1 MQEIT
6 EESLTHLPTRVSY
19 LRSFINF
26 TNEDSAA
33 LHASKPILGPLV
45 PDVVDLVYTKLLEYS
60 ITAKAFVPRQTGYTG
75 SAPADLKDLS
85 LEHPQIAFRKDFLKG
100 YIVKLVSMD
109 YEDEKS
115 WEYLDKVGRMHT
127 GVEDSG
133 FKHRSKRPGLRVE
146 YIHCAILLGFVED
159 IILSTVIA
167 HPDLDTETKLA
178 VSKAVNKILWIQN
191 DLFARHYIEQTE
203 QAQAAKERARPFHCN
218 SAFGAAVPFVACL
231 IGFALARFW
240 KH

>member
-6 EESLTHLPTRVSY
+6 EEFLTLAHTHIY
-19 LRSFINF
+19 FRSFINF

-33 LHASKPILGPLV
+33 LHASKPILGSSQSIRTP
-45 PDVVDLVYTKLLEYS
+45 S
-60 ITAKAFVPRQTGYTG
+60 IT
-75 SAPADLKDLS
+75 PADIKDLS

-100 YIVKLVSMD
+100 YIVKL
-109 YEDEKS
+109 
-115 WEYLDKVGRMHT
+115 
-127 GVEDSG
+127 
-133 FKHRSKRPGLRVE
+133 HRSKRPGLRVE
-146 YIHCAILLGFVED
+146 YIHCVILLGFVED
-159 IILSTVIA
+159 IIISTVIA
-167 HPDLDTETKLA
+167 HPGLDTETKLA

-218 SAFGAAVPFVACL
+218 PAFGAAVPFVACL